1 MNWLTWF
8 ANLGAAQGLI
18 LALAIA
24 TVPYGN
30 RLANR
35 ILAAFLLAQSL
46 RLISLSYYYSGE
58 LLMPGMPIYMLQ
70 HLSLT
75 FGPLLY
81 LYVHALVDKG
91 FALRPAYFWHFTPM
105 LVAVIISFSGLMIG
119 DLFGQYDSYSDVPL
133 ELKSRISFVT
143 LPVDVSLAIYSAVAL
158 RYIQRHQVTIRSEFS
173 NLENINLRWL
183 RWLLWLCLASAV
195 VAGIFELLQGLQVLH
210 FGRRVVAAAVASVA
224 TIYYIGLMGLRQ
236 PRIFDI
242 ASEAATSSESAA
254 EPETTHAP
262 ENGSGKYLKSG
273 LRDEE
278 VERLWEKL
286 TTVMEKDKPYVE
298 PGLKIADLAH
308 RVGSRSDYLS
318 QVINTQSRMNFYEFI
333 NKFRVDEACRL
344 LEADVS
350 RRQNIADIAQ
360 DAGFSSIN
368 VFNRH
373 FKRLRNTTPSAYRKS
388 LSA

>member
-1 MNWLTWF
+1 MDWLTWF

-35 ILAAFLLAQSL
+35 ILAAFLLAESL

-58 LLMPGMPIYMLQ
+58 RLMPGMPIYMLQ

-91 FALRPAYFWHFTPM
+91 FALKPVYLWHFTPM
-105 LVAVIISFSGLMIG
+105 LVAVFLSFPGLMIG
-119 DLFGQYDSYSDVPL
+119 ELFGQYDSYSDVPS

-143 LPVDVSLAIYSAVAL
+143 LPVDISLATYSAIAL
-158 RYIQRHQVTIRSEFS
+158 RYIQRHQVSIRSEFS
-173 NLENINLRWL
+173 NLENIDLRWL
-183 RWLLWLCLASAV
+183 KWLLWLCMISAI
-195 VAGIFELLQGLQVLH
+195 VAGLFELLQGLHVLD

-224 TIYYIGLMGLRQ
+224 IIYYIGLMGLRQ
-236 PRIFDI
+236 PRIFDLDSQT
-242 ASEAATSSESAA
+242 ATVSEPGEESGAAPG
-254 EPETTHAP
+254 PEK
-262 ENGSGKYLKSG
+262 EGGKYLKSG

-286 TTVMEKDKPYVE
+286 TALMEEDKPYLE
-298 PGLKIADLAH
+298 PGLKIGDLAR
-308 RVGSRSDYLS
+308 RVGSRADYLS
-318 QVINTQSRMNFYEFI
+318 QVINTKSRMNFYEFI
-333 NKFRVDEACRL
+333 NKFRVDEACLL
-344 LEADVS
+344 LEADLN
-350 RRQNIADIAQ
+350 RRHNIADIAQ

-373 FKRLRNTTPSAYRKS
+373 FKRLRNTTPSAYRKN